1 LTPIVIM
8 KFGGSCLIDKN
19 AFKRILEII
28 KIYKNE
34 KKIIVTSAFNGITDL
49 LLNTARNVN
58 NPKVLDDNM
67 TILEN
72 KHFNIIEQIFDEDS
86 EPYLKAKIWVDKK
99 LSELEDTFVDIKE
112 FGLEPYYQD
121 YVLSF
126 GEILSTYILNQYL
139 ISKEL
144 DSVYIPAN
152 KLIITNDEFNNAYP
166 FYEFTNQRV
175 QKLLI
180 PMLNNPQKDTIICI
194 TGFIGRNKIGY
205 TTTLGRGG
213 SDYSATILAHSI
225 YETAEDKNIKVILW
239 KDVDGLMAINPKF
252 IPKSTLIR
260 NLDYK
265 EAKHIANFGVKIL
278 HPKCLEAIEKI
289 KIPLELRN
297 ISNPSEKIEF
307 TEISEHTDKSE
318 IKGISTVEDAVIITV
333 VSGSLVDVPGV
344 LAKIFKV
351 MSKNKISVSLVA
363 QSASEISTSFIVKE
377 DESKSAVEALYNSG
391 YFSDFFEIKSEQV
404 AIINITGFK
413 ILENSTKVKIFQAL
427 EKKAIHVKA
436 LTQSTEELNLSL
448 VVDRRDVINAII
460 IFHDEL
466 CEDFEHN
473 LNNNKMKFCKNNTK

>member
-1 LTPIVIM
+1 M
-8 KFGGSCLIDKN
+8 KFGGSCLIDKS
-19 AFKRILEII
+19 AFKKILEII
-28 KIYKNE
+28 QIYKND
-34 KKIIVTSAFNGITDL
+34 KKIIVASAFNGITDL
-49 LLNTARNVN
+49 LLNTAHSVN
-58 NPKVLDDNM
+58 DSRVLDDSI
-67 TILEN
+67 TILEK
-72 KHFNIIEQIFDEDS
+72 KHLNLIEQIFDEDS
-86 EPYLKAKIWVDKK
+86 QHYIKAKVWLDEK
-99 LSELEDTFVDIKE
+99 LSELEDTFADIKE

-126 GEILSTYILNQYL
+126 GEILSTYILNQY
-139 ISKEL
+139 ISSKGL

-152 KLIITNDEFNNAYP
+152 KVIITNDEFNNAYP

-180 PMLNNPQKDTIICI
+180 PLLENPKKDTIICI

-225 YETAEDKNIKVILW
+225 HEVAQDKNIKVILW
-239 KDVDGLMAINPKF
+239 KDVDGLMAINPKY

-278 HPKCLEAIEKI
+278 HPKCLEAIEK
-289 KIPLELRN
+289 KNIPLELRN
-297 ISNPSEKIEF
+297 FSKPLEKSEF
-307 TEISEHTDKSE
+307 TEISEHTDKNE
-318 IKGISTVEDAVIITV
+318 IKGISTKEDVVIITV

-351 MSKNKISVSLVA
+351 MSKSSISVSLVA
-363 QSASEISTSFIVKE
+363 QSASEISTSFIINQN
-377 DESKSAVEALYNSG
+377 ESKKAVEALYNSG
-391 YFSDFFEIKSEQV
+391 YFSNFFEIKSEEV

-413 ILENSTKVKIFQAL
+413 ILENLTKVKIFQAL
-427 EKKAIHVKA
+427 EKRNIHVKA

-448 VVDRRDVINAII
+448 VINRKDVISAIDI
-460 IFHDEL
+460 IHGDL
-466 CEDFEHN
+466 CEDFDQ
-473 LNNNKMKFCKNNTK
+473 C